1 VSTGAARSGRDVYL
15 SRVTT
20 HPPQPALLGG
30 LLADRYRI
38 EEEIGSGGAS
48 TVYLAEDLKHGR
60 KVAIK
65 VLRPVPGASYEPQRF
80 LREIRIAASL
90 AHPQILPLHDSGE
103 IEPERADGPRLLYFV
118 MPYAGCESLRNRL
131 AREGPLPVDVA
142 LRITRAVAAALD
154 YAHRHGVIHR
164 DIKPENILLLEGEP
178 VVADFGVATAIS
190 AAGGDSVYITDRGFA
205 VGTPAYMSPEQ
216 ATAEPGLDGRCDQYS
231 LACVLYEML
240 AGDPPFAGT
249 GARATMARHAIEAP
263 TPIAVR
269 RPNVPA
275 AIERALARALA
286 KEPAD
291 RFPAMAEFADALV
304 APVAEIIPAAAP
316 GTAREARTIAVLPFV
331 NASADPENEYLS
343 DGITDELI
351 HALGK
356 VEGLNVASRTSVFA
370 LKGLREDVRNL
381 GARLGVSAVL
391 EGTVRRSGNRLRITA
406 QLSGVA
412 EGRTLW
418 SERYDRELEDVFDI
432 QDEIARTIVT
442 TLRTT
447 LLRDLGEAPPV
458 RYTANLTAYHLYLKG
473 RYWWNR
479 RTQAAIAEGVKY
491 FEQAIAED
499 AGYALAYTGL
509 SDSYALQVDYRGAP
523 VHEGMER
530 ARELARRA
538 LELDDTLAE
547 AHTSLAWVTFIHD
560 WDWPAAGARF
570 RRAIELNPAYSVARQ
585 WHSWFLTAMGRTEAS
600 LAEGR
605 MAIEL
610 DPASVSIR
618 RSMGWLHYYARQP
631 VEALEH
637 LRRALA
643 MNPTAEEN
651 HRLLGLA
658 YLQLGLHDEA
668 AAAFREAVASSES
681 PALATAGLGR
691 VAVARGRLTE
701 ARAVLDGLYAESSER
716 YVSPV
721 AFVMMHAALGEADA
735 AFEWLDRA
743 VEDRRGWL
751 AYLKVEPL
759 LDSLRGDP
767 RFGRLME
774 KMRLA

>member
-1 VSTGAARSGRDVYL
+1 MSTPHSTL
-15 SRVTT
+15 
-20 HPPQPALLGG
+20 PGG
-30 LLADRYRI
+30 GVVAERYRLGD
-38 EEEIGSGGAS
+38 EIGRGGAS

-65 VLRPVPGASYEPQRF
+65 VLRPVPGYEPHRF
-80 LREIRIAASL
+80 LREIRIAARLS
-90 AHPQILPLHDSGE
+90 HPQILPLHDSGE
-103 IEPERADGPRLLYFV
+103 IEPERPGGPRLLYFV
-118 MPYAGCESLRNRL
+118 MPYAGCESLRDRL
-131 AREGPLPVDVA
+131 SREGPLPVDVA
-142 LRITRAVAAALD
+142 LRITRAVAAALG
-154 YAHRHGVIHR
+154 YAHRLGVIHR
-164 DIKPENILLLEGEP
+164 DIKPENILLQEGEP
-178 VVADFGVATAIS
+178 VIADFGVATAIS
-190 AAGGDSVYITDRGFA
+190 AAGGDAVYITDHGFA

-216 ATAEPGLDGRCDQYS
+216 ASAEPGLDGRCDQYS

-263 TPIAVR
+263 APIGTR
-269 RPNVPA
+269 RPNVPV
-275 AIERALARALA
+275 AIERALGRALA

-291 RFPAMAEFADALV
+291 RFSTMAEFAEALV
-304 APVAEIIPAAAP
+304 APVPEIIPAAAP

-331 NASADPENEYLS
+331 NASGDPENEYLS

-351 HALGK
+351 LALGK

-370 LKGLREDVRNL
+370 LKGLKEDIRNL

-391 EGTVRRSGNRLRITA
+391 EGTVRRAGNRLRITA
-406 QLSGVA
+406 QLIGVA

-418 SERYDRELEDVFDI
+418 AERFDRELQDVLDI

-442 TLRTT
+442 TLRST
-447 LLRDLGEAPPV
+447 LLRDLGDAPPL

-479 RTQAAIAEGVKY
+479 RTQAAIAEGIKY
-491 FEQAIAED
+491 FEQAIQED

-509 SDSYALQVDYRGAP
+509 ADSYALQIDYRGAP
-523 VHEGMER
+523 VRDGMER
-530 ARELARRA
+530 AKAMARKA
-538 LELDDTLAE
+538 IELDDTLAE
-547 AHTSLAWVTFIHD
+547 AHTSLGWVTFVYD
-560 WDWPAAGARF
+560 WDWPAASVRF
-570 RRAIELNPAYSVARQ
+570 DRAIELNPSYSVARQ
-585 WHSWFLTAMGRTEAS
+585 WRSWFLIAMGRTESA

-605 MAIEL
+605 IAAEL

-631 VEALEH
+631 REALEH

-658 YLQLGLHDEA
+658 YLQLEMYDES

-681 PALATAGLGR
+681 PALATAGLGL
-691 VAVARGRLTE
+691 VAVAKRRLTD
-701 ARAVLDGLYAESSER
+701 ARGILDGLYAESREH
-716 YVSPV
+716 YLTPV
-721 AFVMMHAALGEADA
+721 AFAMLHAGLGEADP

-743 VEDRRGWL
+743 LEDRRGWL

-759 LDSLRGDP
+759 LDPLRSDA
-767 RFGRLME
+767 RFTRLLE
-774 KMRLA
+774 RMRLA

>member
-1 VSTGAARSGRDVYL
+1 MTGRDVYL

-20 HPPQPALLGG
+20 QPQLQALPGD

-38 EEEIGSGGAS
+38 EEEIGRGGAS

-65 VLRPVPGASYEPQRF
+65 LFRPAPGGSYEPQRF
-80 LREIRIAASL
+80 LREIRIAARL

-103 IEPERADGPRLLYFV
+103 IEPSRPGGPRVLYFV

-131 AREGPLPVDVA
+131 SREGPLPVDVA
-142 LRITRAVAAALD
+142 LRITRAVATALG
-154 YAHRHGVIHR
+154 YAHRHGIVHR
-164 DIKPENILLLEGEP
+164 DIKPENILLQEGEP
-178 VVADFGVATAIS
+178 VVADFGVATAVS
-190 AAGGDSVYITDRGFA
+190 AAAGDNVYVTDHGFA

-216 ATAEPGLDGRCDQYS
+216 ATAERDLDGRCDQYS

-263 TPIAVR
+263 APIGTR
-269 RPNVPA
+269 RPNVPV

-286 KEPAD
+286 KEPGD
-291 RFPAMAEFADALV
+291 RFPGMQEFADALV
-304 APVAEIIPAAAP
+304 APVPEIIPAAAP
-316 GTAREARTIAVLPFV
+316 GTSREARTIAVLPFV
-331 NASADPENEYLS
+331 NASGDAENEYLS

-381 GARLGVSAVL
+381 GARLGVSAIL
-391 EGTVRRSGNRLRITA
+391 EGTVRRAGNRLRITA
-406 QLSGVA
+406 QLSGIA

-418 SERYDRELEDVFDI
+418 SERYDRELEDVFEI

-442 TLRTT
+442 TLRST
-447 LLRDLGEAPPV
+447 LLRDLGDAPPV

-479 RTQAAIAEGVKY
+479 RTQSAIAEGIRY
-491 FEQAIAED
+491 FERAIEED

-509 SDSYALQVDYRGAP
+509 ADSYALQVDYRGAP
-523 VHEGMER
+523 VREGMER
-530 ARELARRA
+530 ARSFARRA

-547 AHTSLAWVTFIHD
+547 AHTSLAWVLFIYD
-560 WDWPAAGARF
+560 WDWLAAAAEF

-585 WHSWFLTAMGRTEAS
+585 WHSWFLTAMGRTDAALS
-600 LAEGR
+600 EGR
-605 MAIEL
+605 IATEL

-631 VEALEH
+631 REALEQ

-658 YLQLGLHDEA
+658 YFQLGLHDEA
-668 AAAFREAVASSES
+668 AAAFRESVASSES
-681 PALATAGLGR
+681 PVMATAGLGL
-691 VAVARGRLTE
+691 VAAAKGRHTE
-701 ARAVLDGLYAESSER
+701 ARGILDGMYAQSREH

-721 AFVMMHAALGEADA
+721 AFAMLHAGLREADQ

-743 VEDRRGWL
+743 VGDRRGWL

-759 LDSLRGDP
+759 LDPLRGDP
-767 RFGRLME
+767 RFGRLLE
-774 KMRLA
+774 RMRLA

>member
-1 VSTGAARSGRDVYL
+1 
-15 SRVTT
+15 
-20 HPPQPALLGG
+20 
-30 LLADRYRI
+30 
-38 EEEIGSGGAS
+38 
-48 TVYLAEDLKHGR
+48 
-60 KVAIK
+60 
-65 VLRPVPGASYEPQRF
+65 
-80 LREIRIAASL
+80 
-90 AHPQILPLHDSGE
+90 
-103 IEPERADGPRLLYFV
+103 
-118 MPYAGCESLRNRL
+118 
-131 AREGPLPVDVA
+131 
-142 LRITRAVAAALD
+142 
-154 YAHRHGVIHR
+154 
-164 DIKPENILLLEGEP
+164 
-178 VVADFGVATAIS
+178 
-190 AAGGDSVYITDRGFA
+190 
-205 VGTPAYMSPEQ
+205 
-216 ATAEPGLDGRCDQYS
+216 
-231 LACVLYEML
+231 ML

-263 TPIAVR
+263 APLGLR
-269 RPNVPA
+269 RPNLPA

-291 RFPAMAEFADALV
+291 RFPAMADFADALV
-304 APVAEIIPAAAP
+304 AAVPEIVPAAAP
-316 GTAREARTIAVLPFV
+316 GTAREARTIAVLPFL
-331 NASADPENEYLS
+331 NASGDPENEYLS

-351 HALGK
+351 HALGN

-370 LKGLREDVRNL
+370 LKGLLEDVRNL

-391 EGTVRRSGNRLRITA
+391 EGTVRRAGNRLRITA

-418 SERYDRELEDVFDI
+418 SERYDRELADVFEI

-447 LLRDLGEAPPV
+447 LLRDLGDAPPV

-479 RTQAAIAEGVKY
+479 RTQAAIAEGIKY
-491 FEQAIAED
+491 FERAIEED
-499 AGYALAYTGL
+499 PGYALAYTGL
-509 SDSYALQVDYRGAP
+509 ADSFALQVDYRGAP
-523 VHEGMER
+523 VREGMER
-530 ARELARRA
+530 AREMARRA

-560 WDWPAAGARF
+560 WDWPGAASRF
-570 RRAIELNPAYSVARQ
+570 RRAIELNPGYSVARQ
-585 WHSWFLTAMGRTEAS
+585 WHSWLLLAMGRTEAS
-600 LAEGR
+600 IAEGR
-605 MAIEL
+605 MAAEL

-618 RSMGWLHYYARQP
+618 RSMGWLYCYTRQP
-631 VEALEH
+631 AEALEH

-658 YLQLGLHDEA
+658 YLQMGLLDES
-668 AAAFREAVASSES
+668 AAAFREAVSGSDS

-701 ARAVLDGLYAESSER
+701 ARGILDGLYAESREH

-721 AFVMMHAALGEADA
+721 AFVMMHAGLNQADR

-743 VEDRRGWL
+743 LDDRRGWL
-751 AYLKVEPL
+751 AYLRVEPL
-759 LDSLRGDP
+759 VDPIRGDP
-767 RFGRLME
+767 RFGRLLE